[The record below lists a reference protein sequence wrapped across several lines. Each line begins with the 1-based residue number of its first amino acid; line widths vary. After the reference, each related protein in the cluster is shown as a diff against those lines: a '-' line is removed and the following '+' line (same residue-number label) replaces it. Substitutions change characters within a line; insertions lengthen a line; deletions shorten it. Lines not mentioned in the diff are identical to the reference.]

1 MWDDEILLL
10 RMTRVAIWGIAG
22 LLLWAALVMASRLP
36 MFDLH
41 EIDIF
46 GAQHVTMNQAQLV
59 IRQHVRGN
67 FFSVDLAAVRTVFIK
82 LPWVRDAS
90 VRRRWPDGLAVTLEE
105 HQPLTRWN
113 DDALLNRNGE
123 IFKAASNLNLP
134 RLSGPTGSELEVLQ
148 MWRDFS
154 RIVAPIHHYPV
165 SVTLNDR
172 RSWSL
177 LLDNGMTV
185 ELGRDQVAWRLARW
199 VNLYPAMLAQLDTPV
214 TAVDLRYPQG
224 FAVRLLGFKPNDQMH
239 AGHLGQEQENSL

>member
-1 MWDDEILLL
+1 MWDDETLLH
-10 RMTRVAIWGIAG
+10 RMTRVAIWGVAG
-22 LLLWAALVMASRLP
+22 LLLWAALVMASRMS

-41 EIDIF
+41 EIDIL

-59 IRQHVRGN
+59 IRQHVSGN
-67 FFSVDLAAVRTVFIK
+67 FFSVDLAAVRTLFIK

-113 DDALLNRNGE
+113 DDALLNSNGE

-134 RLSGPTGSELEVLQ
+134 RLSGPTGSEPEVLQ

-154 RIVAPIHHYPV
+154 RIVAPIHHVPV

-177 LLDNGMTV
+177 LLDNGIAIK
-185 ELGRDQVAWRLARW
+185 LGRDQVAWRLARW
-199 VNLYPAMLAQLDTPV
+199 VSLYPAMLAQLNAPV

-224 FAVRLLGFKPNDQMH
+224 FAVRLLGLKDNNQMQ
-239 AGHLGQEQENSL
+239 AGHPGQAQGNSL